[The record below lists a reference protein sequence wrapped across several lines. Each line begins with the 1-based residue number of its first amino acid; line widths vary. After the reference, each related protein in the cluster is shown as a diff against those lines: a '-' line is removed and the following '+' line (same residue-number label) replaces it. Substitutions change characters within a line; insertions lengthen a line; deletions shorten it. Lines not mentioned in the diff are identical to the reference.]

1 MYHLTIINPDGCECS
16 KRIYN
21 DLHNALSDVF
31 TGSVNMF
38 VNVGDTTKPKRL
50 RTGGTM
56 PNGYDDEFHFDYEN
70 GYTICIGILVTE
82 DKKGD

>member
-1 MYHLTIINPDGCECS
+1 MYHLTIIDPNKGECS

-31 TGSVNMF
+31 TGSVNAF
-38 VNVGDTTKPKRL
+38 VDIGATIYPTQL

-56 PNGYDDEFHFDYEN
+56 PNGYDDEFYFDYPN
-70 GYTICIGILVTE
+70 GYSICIGKLFIE
-82 DKKGD
+82 DEKGE